1 MMTLLGRQFV
11 ILLEQCADE
20 FINNPDRVIDSV
32 SSVATD
38 CGLHIV
44 NTCEH
49 RFVPQGLTV
58 ILLLSQSHLA
68 VHTWPEH
75 RLMTVDLFVCQDCFD
90 VQAFLDRLVSVSG
103 AVRIEQSCVFEK

>member
-1 MMTLLGRQFV
+1 MALLGRQFI

-20 FINNPDRVIDSV
+20 FINHPDRVIDSV

-38 CGLHIV
+38 CGLYIV

-49 RFVPQGLTV
+49 RFAPQGLTV

-75 RLMTVDLFVCQDCFD
+75 RLMTVDLFVCQDGFD
-90 VQAFLDRLVSVSG
+90 VEAFLEKLVIVSG
-103 AVRIEQSCVFEK
+103 ALRVAQSCVFER